1 MKDKNKGD
9 QQKIIIKPVLWR
21 QTAFTL
27 FLCVTAFF
35 FSMVNYFGVLFSW
48 VAMIVFF
55 VLALLNLLDQ
65 LFQWSRLLIDSEGY
79 SFRGWW
85 RKQHYRHEEIESFD
99 TEIYAARLLIVVNLR
114 KKSQKIR
121 GLKDEPIA
129 FPCTF
134 GRPVEDILKVLRD
147 NHDKTPRA
155 LV

>member
-1 MKDKNKGD
+1 
-9 QQKIIIKPVLWR
+9 
-21 QTAFTL
+21 
-27 FLCVTAFF
+27 
-35 FSMVNYFGVLFSW
+35 MVNYFGVLFSW

-114 KKSQKIR
+114 KKSQKLR

-129 FPCTF
+129 FPWTF